1 MKVIPAVNCPD
12 SESALNQIRLAGG
25 FSDWIHLDVADGG
38 FTPNRTWGSPE
49 GLSAAENEFPR
60 LSFEV
65 HLMVQEV
72 ESILAGW
79 LASRA
84 KRLIVQWEGVKD
96 KNRMIDYLGRSGS
109 EKEIGVSLAPQ
120 TSLEEIKPYLPKI
133 KFFQILAVSPGLA
146 GQSFNYS
153 CLEKIKSLR
162 SLIPGDKLIEVDGG
176 ADLRAGKLIK
186 DAHAD
191 ILVSASF
198 IFGNP
203 NPKEAYE
210 ALSKI

>member
-12 SESALNQIRLAGG
+12 SESALNQISLAGG

-49 GLSAAENEFPR
+49 GLSAAESEFPG
-60 LSFEV
+60 LSFEI

-72 ESILAGW
+72 ESVLNDW
-79 LASRA
+79 LASKA

-96 KNRMIDYLGRSGS
+96 KNRLIDFLDWS
-109 EKEIGVSLAPQ
+109 EKETGVSLASQ
-120 TSLEEIKPYLPKI
+120 TSLEEIRPYLPKI

-153 CLEKIKSLR
+153 CLEKIRSLR
-162 SLIPGDKLIEVDGG
+162 SLIPSDKLIEVDGG
-176 ADLRAGKLIK
+176 ADLRVGKLIK